1 MKRVLVAGVVGGLM
15 ILGTPTLALSA
26 NRDNNGGGGH
36 QSHDNRGSDNR
47 GSHGHDSD
55 HRGGGRDHDGRGGYY
70 YGYPG
75 YYDGY
80 YGGYQDCYHDPSGYT
95 TCEPYGGD
103 YDPGGYNGG
112 YPDPPPDQQYC
123 SHRHSA
129 HSAQCPE
136 DQQPADNGGGPGGPG
151 AAPAATVDIK
161 GLAFNPADIK
171 AQVGQPVVWHFD
183 DNGTAHTVTADNGS
197 FDSGKRASG
206 DFQIAF
212 PQPGTYS
219 YHCSVHP
226 KMKGTVA
233 VS

>member
-15 ILGTPTLALSA
+15 ILATPTLALSA
-26 NRDNNGGGGH
+26 DRHDNGGGH

-47 GSHGHDSD
+47 GGRGHDSD
-55 HRGGGRDHDGRGGYY
+55 HRNGDRDHDGGYY

-112 YPDPPPDQQYC
+112 YPDPPPDSRYC
-123 SHRHSA
+123 SHPHSA

-136 DQQPADNGGGPGGPG
+136 DGRPPADHGGGPGGSGG
-151 AAPAATVDIK
+151 AAPAGMVEIK
-161 GLAFNPADIK
+161 GLAFHPGNVS

-206 DFQIAF
+206 DYRLSF

-226 KMKGTVA
+226 QMKGQVTV
-233 VS
+233 S